1 MVDCHV
7 SSEIKQQVLQFHD
20 QGWEIGNVAESMQ
33 TCLGPL
39 RKALVAGQILTYDA
53 GGCVDPPSILTANV
67 IKDLRDLIP
76 RYTSLYLDEIGEWP
90 VLDHDQSNI

>member
-1 MVDCHV
+1 MLGA
-7 SSEIKQQVLQFHD
+7 SSKS
-20 QGWEIGNVAESMQ
+20 IGRWSD
-33 TCLGPL
+33 
-39 RKALVAGQILTYDA
+39 TYDA